1 MNIRIINE
9 LTAKHV
15 GQLHELYQNE
25 WWTKGRSL
33 EETTRCVNGSQLC
46 IGLID
51 DAGNLQGFARV
62 ITDFTFK
69 ALIFDVIVSSNIRGL
84 GMSNVLLDNIKNHA
98 ALSSVKH
105 FELYCLPE
113 LHDFY
118 TKHGFS
124 TDVGGIQLMRLVNA

>member
-1 MNIRIINE
+1 MNMEIISE
-9 LTAKHV
+9 LSTKQI

-25 WWTKGRSL
+25 WWTEGRSL
-33 EETTRCVNGSQLC
+33 EDTTKCVNGSQLC
-46 IGLID
+46 IGLIN
-51 DAGNLQGFARV
+51 DAGDLQGFARV

-69 ALIFDVIVSSNIRGL
+69 ALIFDIIVSSDIRGQ
-84 GMSNVLLDNIKNHA
+84 GMSNVLLDNIKNHES
-98 ALSSVKH
+98 LSSVKH

-124 TDVGGIQLMRLVNA
+124 ADVGGIHLLRLVNA

>member
-1 MNIRIINE
+1 MEIINE
-9 LTAKHV
+9 LTAKHI
-15 GQLHELYQNE
+15 GQLYELYQNE

-33 EETTRCVNGSQLC
+33 DETTRCVNGSQLC

-51 DAGNLQGFARV
+51 DAGDLQGFARV

-84 GMSNVLLDNIKNHA
+84 GMSNVLLDYIKNHA

-113 LHDFY
+113 LHDLY